1 MYYSLGEYNQTK
13 DLHEKALTIRK
24 KIFGEDHADLASSYN
39 NLVLVNNRLSLL
51 SVFYDTFVVVFVV
64 FVIYFDG
71 EGELAYEIR
80 CCEKIPA
87 VQPVGREMLERNAV
101 NLPMLRHTTIL
112 VGDHTRRPILQI
124 GPESS

>member
-1 MYYSLGEYNQTK
+1 MGSSVRGVFRSRGVSEFSFFVAFR
-13 DLHEKALTIRK
+13 HCLT
-24 KIFGEDHADLASSYN
+24 FF
-39 NLVLVNNRLSLL
+39 LL